1 MNSAH
6 VVEVDASGHPPL
18 GMTPARFLAEYWQ
31 KRPLLVRN
39 AFAGFVSPVSPDE
52 LAGLA
57 CEEAALSRLVR
68 HQRKT
73 DRYLLETG
81 PFSEATLTGLPRRDW
96 TLLVQDV
103 DKWDAEVRALLA
115 HFDFLPRWRVDDVMI
130 SFAAPGGSVGAHVDQ
145 YDVFL
150 LQAMGRRRWWIDDRP
165 GAASD
170 YRTDSELRLLKT
182 FTPNREWLLE
192 PGDMLYLPPGVAHHG
207 VAEPPAP
214 GTGETAHGAAQAEG
228 CMTYSFGMRAPSHA
242 ELLLDLA
249 ETLAAGLP
257 ETQRYADPDLVPA
270 VDPGEIDAAALGR
283 VRAALPMFA
292 GLDDDTLRDWFGR
305 FITTWRSAGDPVP
318 PGKPPGEAAL
328 AAALAEGG
336 TLSIHPFARMA
347 WARAGRGAR
356 LYAHGLAYPMA
367 IGSARRLASGQTLD
381 APAVAS
387 LDARASAALLE
398 LMARGIYSLIR
409 ARKPRARGARR

>member
-1 MNSAH
+1 MSAAH
-6 VVEVDASGHPPL
+6 VLEIDGSGHPPL
-18 GMTPARFLAEYWQ
+18 GMTPELFLAEYWQ
-31 KRPLLVRN
+31 KRPLLIRN

-68 HQRKT
+68 HRRKT
-73 DRYLLETG
+73 DDYTLETG

-115 HFDFLPRWRVDDVMI
+115 HFDFLPRWRMDDVMI

-150 LQAMGRRRWWIDDRP
+150 LQAMGRRRWQIDDRP
-165 GAASD
+165 GALAE
-170 YRTDSELRLLKT
+170 YRADSELRLLKS

-207 VAEPPAP
+207 VAEPPGP
-214 GTGETAHGAAQAEG
+214 GAGETARSAPQAEG

-257 ETQRYADPDLVPA
+257 ETLRYADPELTPPA
-270 VDPGEIDAAALGR
+270 DPGEIDATALGR
-283 VRAALPMFA
+283 LRAALPMFA
-292 GLDDDTLRDWFGR
+292 GLDEDTLRDWFGR
-305 FITTWRSAGDPVP
+305 FITTWRSAGEPVP

-328 AAALAEGG
+328 TAALAAGG
-336 TLSIHPFARMA
+336 VLSIHPFARMA

-356 LYAHGLAYPMA
+356 LYAHGLAYPMTV
-367 IGSARRLASGQTLD
+367 GSARRLASAQTLD
-381 APAVAS
+381 AAAVAA
-387 LDARASAALLE
+387 LDARGHSAVLE
-398 LMARGIYSLIR
+398 LLARGIYSLIR
-409 ARKPRARGARR
+409 ARQPRARGARK